1 MGVAAEAGEK
11 EKAANMKATG
21 SVFHPLIVET
31 FGLWSPHSLLVI
43 KNIARR
49 LAFHGNLSVS
59 KATTN
64 LHKQLLVKL
73 WLYNT
78 KMVLHRLY

>member
-1 MGVAAEAGEK
+1 MYVC
-11 EKAANMKATG
+11 MY
-21 SVFHPLIVET
+21 F
-31 FGLWSPHSLLVI
+31 WSLVTSKL

-64 LHKQLLVKL
+64 LHEQRLVKL
-73 WLYNT
+73 WLYNA
-78 KMVLHRLY
+78 KMDLHRLSLDCTESSLLVL